1 MTPTHTHRRSWT
13 ALGVVVLV
21 LAGMTVLVLL
31 GPGDPNFQSD
41 PVGFVGFICAFGAFG
56 LVGALIVWQRP
67 GNTLG
72 WVLAAT
78 GLLAAWGA
86 SADTY
91 VDSAYAA
98 NRGVDLLYL
107 TSVWISLWYWFPLIG
122 LTLVF
127 TPLLFPDG
135 RPPSPRWRF
144 VVWGA
149 GCTLALIGFLAAFRE
164 RVEFQGISMD
174 NPLGMPGIEDPEKST
189 LGSVLFGFFILFLV
203 LALVSVVVRY
213 LRSGGAQRQQIK
225 WLMLATALSA
235 LMVFFEEITGIEMD
249 TEVPF
254 AISIALFPLTIAV
267 AIFRYRLYDIDV
279 IINRA
284 LVYGALTASLALV
297 YVGGVVGLQRL
308 LSPLFGESNQFAVVV
323 STLAIAALFNPLRR
337 RIQSF
342 IDPRF
347 YRRKYDARKTLERF
361 GARLRQ
367 ETDLDTLGG
376 DLVSV
381 VRESMQPEHVALW
394 LREPSGVTK
403 PKADK

>member
-1 MTPTHTHRRSWT
+1 MTPVRAHRRSWT
-13 ALGVVVLV
+13 ALAAVVLV
-21 LAGMTVLVLL
+21 LAGMTVLASL
-31 GPGDPNFQSD
+31 GPGDPNFQRD
-41 PVGFVGFICAFGAFG
+41 PAGFIGFICAFGAFG

-72 WVLAAT
+72 WILVT
-78 GLLAAWGA
+78 IGLLAAWGA
-86 SADTY
+86 SAD
-91 VDSAYAA
+91 AYTDLA
-98 NRGVDLLYL
+98 RDEGLLYL
-107 TSVWISLWYWFPLIG
+107 VSVWISLWYWFPLLG
-122 LTLVF
+122 LILIF

-149 GCTLALIGFLAAFRE
+149 GSALALVTLLAAFRE
-164 RVEFQGISMD
+164 RIEFQGISMD
-174 NPLGMPGIEDPEKST
+174 NPVGIPGIEDPEKST
-189 LGSVLFGFFILFLV
+189 LGSILFGFFILFLV

-213 LRSGGAQRQQIK
+213 LRSGDVQRQQIK

-235 LMVFFEEITGIEMD
+235 LMVFFEEITGIELD

-254 AISIALFPLTIAV
+254 AVSIALFPSAIAV

-284 LVYGALTASLALV
+284 LVYGVLSASLALV
-297 YVGGVVGLQRL
+297 YIGGVVGLQGL
-308 LSPLFGESNQFAVVV
+308 LSPLFGEGNQFAVVA

-342 IDPRF
+342 IDRRF
-347 YRRKYDARKTLERF
+347 YRHKYDAQKTLESF
-361 GARLRQ
+361 GVRLRQ

-381 VRESMQPEHVALW
+381 VRETMQPEHVALW
-394 LREPSGVTK
+394 LREPSGVTR
-403 PKADK
+403 PKGEK

>member
-1 MTPTHTHRRSWT
+1 MTPAHTHRRSWT
-13 ALGVVVLV
+13 ALGVVVLL
-21 LAGMTVLVLL
+21 LAGMTLLASL
-31 GPGDPNFQSD
+31 GPGDPNFRRD
-41 PVGFVGFICAFGAFG
+41 LAGFIGFICAFGAFG
-56 LVGALIVWQRP
+56 LVGALIIWQRP

-72 WVLAAT
+72 WILAT
-78 GLLAAWGA
+78 IGLLAAWGA

-91 VDSAYAA
+91 VDQASD
-98 NRGVDLLYL
+98 GGLLYFA
-107 TSVWISLWYWFPLIG
+107 SVWISLWYWFPLLG

-149 GCTLALIGFLAAFRE
+149 SSSLVLIAFLAAFRE
-164 RVEFQGISMD
+164 RIAFQGISMD
-174 NPLGMPGIEDPEKST
+174 NPVGIPGIEDPEKST
-189 LGSVLFGFFILFLV
+189 LGSVLFGFFLLFLA
-203 LALVSVVVRY
+203 LALASVVVRY
-213 LRSGGAQRQQIK
+213 LRSGDVQRQQIK
-225 WLMLATALSA
+225 WLLLATVLSA
-235 LMVFFEEITGIEMD
+235 LMVFFEEITGIELD

-254 AISIALFPLTIAV
+254 AISIALFPLAIAV

-284 LVYGALTASLALV
+284 LVYGALSASLVLI
-297 YVGGVVGLQRL
+297 YVGCVVGLQYAFRTL
-308 LSPLFGESNQFAVVV
+308 AGEDSQLVIVA
-323 STLAIAALFNPLRR
+323 STLVIAALFNPLRR
-337 RIQSF
+337 RFQSF
-342 IDPRF
+342 IDRRF
-347 YRRKYDARKTLERF
+347 YRHKYDARKTLESF

-381 VRESMQPEHVALW
+381 VRETMQPEHVALW
-394 LREPSGVTK
+394 LREPSGVTR

>member
-1 MTPTHTHRRSWT
+1 MTPAHTHRHSWT
-13 ALGVVVLV
+13 ALGVVVLL
-21 LAGMTVLVLL
+21 LAGMTLLASL
-31 GPGDPNFQSD
+31 GPGDPNFRRD
-41 PVGFVGFICAFGAFG
+41 LAGFIGFICAFGAFG
-56 LVGALIVWQRP
+56 LVGALIIWQRP

-72 WVLAAT
+72 WILAT
-78 GLLAAWGA
+78 IGLLAAWGA

-91 VDSAYAA
+91 VDQASD
-98 NRGVDLLYL
+98 GGLLYFA
-107 TSVWISLWYWFPLIG
+107 SVWISLWYWFPLLG

-149 GCTLALIGFLAAFRE
+149 SSSLVLIAFLAAFRE
-164 RVEFQGISMD
+164 RIAFQGISMD
-174 NPLGMPGIEDPEKST
+174 NPVGIPGIEDPEKST
-189 LGSVLFGFFILFLV
+189 LGSVLFGFFLLFLA
-203 LALVSVVVRY
+203 LALASVVVRY
-213 LRSGGAQRQQIK
+213 LRSGDVQRQQIK
-225 WLMLATALSA
+225 WLLLATVLSA
-235 LMVFFEEITGIEMD
+235 LMVFFEEITGIELD

-254 AISIALFPLTIAV
+254 AISIALFPLAIAV

-284 LVYGALTASLALV
+284 LVYGALSASLVLI
-297 YVGGVVGLQRL
+297 YVGCVVGLQYAFRTL
-308 LSPLFGESNQFAVVV
+308 AGEDSQLVIVA
-323 STLAIAALFNPLRR
+323 STLVIAALFNPLRR
-337 RIQSF
+337 RFQSF
-342 IDPRF
+342 IDRRF
-347 YRRKYDARKTLERF
+347 YRHKYDARKTLESF

-381 VRESMQPEHVALW
+381 VRETMQPEHVALW
-394 LREPSGVTK
+394 LREPSGVTR

>member
-1 MTPTHTHRRSWT
+1 MTPVHTHRRSWT
-13 ALGVVVLV
+13 ALAVVVLV
-21 LAGMTVLVLL
+21 LAGMAMLASL
-31 GPGDPNFQSD
+31 GPGDPNFRRD
-41 PVGFVGFICAFGAFG
+41 LAGFVGFICAFGAFG
-56 LVGALIVWQRP
+56 LVGALIIWQRP

-72 WVLAAT
+72 WILAII

-91 VDSAYAA
+91 VDQA
-98 NRGVDLLYL
+98 RDEGLLYL
-107 TSVWISLWYWFPLIG
+107 VSVWMSLWYWFPLLG

-149 GCTLALIGFLAAFRE
+149 SSALVLIGFLAAFRE
-164 RVEFQGISMD
+164 RIEFRGISMD
-174 NPLGMPGIEDPEKST
+174 NPVGIPGIEDPEKSI
-189 LGSVLFGFFILFLV
+189 LGSVLFGSFILFLI

-235 LMVFFEEITGIEMD
+235 LMVFFEEITGIELD

-254 AISIALFPLTIAV
+254 AVSIALFPLAIAV

-284 LVYGALTASLALV
+284 LVYGVLTASLALV

-308 LSPLFGESNQFAVVV
+308 LSPLFGESNQLAVVV

-342 IDPRF
+342 IDRRF
-347 YRRKYDARKTLERF
+347 YRHKYDARKTLESF
-361 GARLRQ
+361 AARLRQ
-367 ETDLDTLGG
+367 ETDLDDLGA

-381 VRESMQPEHVALW
+381 VSETMQPAHVALW

-403 PKADK
+403 PEADK

>member
-1 MTPTHTHRRSWT
+1 MTAAHTHRRSWT
-13 ALGVVVLV
+13 ALAVVVLV
-21 LAGMTVLVLL
+21 LAGMTMLVLL
-31 GPGDPNFQSD
+31 GPGDPNFRRD
-41 PVGFVGFICAFGAFG
+41 LAGFIGFICAFGAFG
-56 LVGALIVWQRP
+56 LVGALIIWQRP

-72 WVLAAT
+72 WILATT

-91 VDSAYAA
+91 VDQASDE
-98 NRGVDLLYL
+98 GLLYL
-107 TSVWISLWYWFPLIG
+107 VSVWISLWYWFPLLG
-122 LTLVF
+122 LTLIF

-149 GCTLALIGFLAAFRE
+149 SSALVLIVFLAAFRE

-174 NPLGMPGIEDPEKST
+174 NPVGIPGIEDPEKST
-189 LGSVLFGFFILFLV
+189 LGSVLFGFYILFMV
-203 LALVSVVVRY
+203 LALISVMVRY
-213 LRSGGAQRQQIK
+213 LRSGDVQRQQIK
-225 WLMLATALSA
+225 WLLLATALSA
-235 LMVFFEEITGIEMD
+235 LMVLFDEITGIELD
-249 TEVPF
+249 TEVLF
-254 AISIALFPLTIAV
+254 AISIALFPLAIAV

-308 LSPLFGESNQFAVVV
+308 LSPLFGEGNQLAVVA

-337 RIQSF
+337 RFQSF
-342 IDPRF
+342 IDRRF
-347 YRRKYDARKTLERF
+347 YRHKYDAQKTLENF

-367 ETDLDTLGG
+367 ETDLDDLGA
-376 DLVSV
+376 DLVTV
-381 VRESMQPEHVALW
+381 VRETMQPAHVALW

-403 PKADK
+403 PEADK

>member
-1 MTPTHTHRRSWT
+1 MTPVRAHRRSWT
-13 ALGVVVLV
+13 ALAAVVLV
-21 LAGMTVLVLL
+21 LAGMTVLASL
-31 GPGDPNFQSD
+31 GPGDPNFQRD
-41 PVGFVGFICAFGAFG
+41 PAGFIGFICAFGAFG

-72 WVLAAT
+72 WILVT
-78 GLLAAWGA
+78 IGLLAAWGA
-86 SADTY
+86 SAD
-91 VDSAYAA
+91 AYTDLA
-98 NRGVDLLYL
+98 RDEGLLYL
-107 TSVWISLWYWFPLIG
+107 VSVWISLWYWFPLLG
-122 LTLVF
+122 LILIF

-149 GCTLALIGFLAAFRE
+149 GSALALVTLLAAFRE
-164 RVEFQGISMD
+164 RIEFQGVSMD
-174 NPLGMPGIEDPEKST
+174 NPVGIPGIEDPEKSI
-189 LGSVLFGFFILFLV
+189 LGSILFGFFILFLV

-213 LRSGGAQRQQIK
+213 LRSGDVQRQQIK

-235 LMVFFEEITGIEMD
+235 LMVFFEEITGIELD

-254 AISIALFPLTIAV
+254 AVSIALFPSAIAV

-284 LVYGALTASLALV
+284 LVYGVLSASLALV
-297 YVGGVVGLQRL
+297 YIGGVVGLQGL
-308 LSPLFGESNQFAVVV
+308 LSPLFGEGNQFAVVA

-342 IDPRF
+342 IDRRF
-347 YRRKYDARKTLERF
+347 YRHKYDAQKTLESF
-361 GARLRQ
+361 GVRLRQ

-381 VRESMQPEHVALW
+381 VRETMQPEHVALW
-394 LREPSGVTK
+394 LREPSGVTR
-403 PKADK
+403 PKGEK

>member
-1 MTPTHTHRRSWT
+1 MTPAHTHRRSWT
-13 ALGVVVLV
+13 ALGVVVLQ
-21 LAGMTVLVLL
+21 LAGMTLLASL
-31 GPGDPNFQSD
+31 GPGDPNFRRD
-41 PVGFVGFICAFGAFG
+41 LAGFIGFICAFGAFG
-56 LVGALIVWQRP
+56 LVGALIIWQRP

-72 WVLAAT
+72 WILAT
-78 GLLAAWGA
+78 IGLLAAWGA

-91 VDSAYAA
+91 VDQASD
-98 NRGVDLLYL
+98 GGLLYFA
-107 TSVWISLWYWFPLIG
+107 SVWISLWYWFPLLG

-149 GCTLALIGFLAAFRE
+149 SSSLVLIAFLAAFRE
-164 RVEFQGISMD
+164 RIAFQGISMD
-174 NPLGMPGIEDPEKST
+174 NPVGIPGIEDPEKST
-189 LGSVLFGFFILFLV
+189 LGSVLFGFFLLFLA
-203 LALVSVVVRY
+203 LALASVVVRY
-213 LRSGGAQRQQIK
+213 LRSGDVQRQQIK
-225 WLMLATALSA
+225 WLLLATVLSA
-235 LMVFFEEITGIEMD
+235 LMVFFEEITGIELD

-254 AISIALFPLTIAV
+254 AISIALFPLAIAV

-284 LVYGALTASLALV
+284 LVYGALSASLVLI
-297 YVGGVVGLQRL
+297 YVGCVVGLQYAFRTL
-308 LSPLFGESNQFAVVV
+308 AGEDSQLVIVA
-323 STLAIAALFNPLRR
+323 STLVIAALFNPLRR
-337 RIQSF
+337 RFQSF
-342 IDPRF
+342 IDRRF
-347 YRRKYDARKTLERF
+347 YRHKYDARKTLESF

-381 VRESMQPEHVALW
+381 VRETMQPEHVALW
-394 LREPSGVTK
+394 LREPSGVTR

>member
-1 MTPTHTHRRSWT
+1 MTPVHTHRRSWT
-13 ALGVVVLV
+13 ALAVVVLV
-21 LAGMTVLVLL
+21 LAGMAMLASL
-31 GPGDPNFQSD
+31 GPGDPNFRRD
-41 PVGFVGFICAFGAFG
+41 LAGFVGFICAFGAFG
-56 LVGALIVWQRP
+56 LVGALIIWQRP

-72 WVLAAT
+72 WILAT
-78 GLLAAWGA
+78 IGLLAAWGA

-91 VDSAYAA
+91 VDQA
-98 NRGVDLLYL
+98 RDEGLLYL
-107 TSVWISLWYWFPLIG
+107 VSVWMSLWYWFPLLG
-122 LTLVF
+122 LTLIF

-149 GCTLALIGFLAAFRE
+149 SSALVLIGFLAAFRE
-164 RVEFQGISMD
+164 RIEFRGISMD
-174 NPLGMPGIEDPEKST
+174 NPVGIPGIEDPEKSI
-189 LGSVLFGFFILFLV
+189 LGSVLFGSFILFLI

-235 LMVFFEEITGIEMD
+235 LMVFFEEITGIELD

-254 AISIALFPLTIAV
+254 AVSIALFPLAIAV

-284 LVYGALTASLALV
+284 LVYGVLTASLALV

-308 LSPLFGESNQFAVVV
+308 LSPLFGESNQLAVVV

-342 IDPRF
+342 IDRRF
-347 YRRKYDARKTLERF
+347 YRHKYDARKTLESF
-361 GARLRQ
+361 AARLRQ
-367 ETDLDTLGG
+367 ETDLDDLGA

-381 VRESMQPEHVALW
+381 VSETMQPAHVALW

-403 PKADK
+403 PEADK

>member
-1 MTPTHTHRRSWT
+1 MTPDHTQRRSWT
-13 ALGVVVLV
+13 ALAVVVLV

-31 GPGDPNFQSD
+31 GPGDPNFRSD
-41 PVGFVGFICAFGAFG
+41 PAGFLGFICAFGAFG
-56 LVGALIVWQRP
+56 LVGALIIWQRP

-72 WVLAAT
+72 WVLAAI

-91 VDSAYAA
+91 VDSSYASS
-98 NRGVDLLYL
+98 RGEDLLYL
-107 TSVWISLWYWFPLIG
+107 VSVWISLWYWFPLIG
-122 LTLVF
+122 LTLIF

-135 RPPSPRWRF
+135 RPPSHRWRF
-144 VVWGA
+144 VAWGA
-149 GCTLALIGFLAAFRE
+149 GCALALIVFLAAFRE

-174 NPLGMPGIEDPEKST
+174 NPLGIPGIEDPEKST

-203 LALVSVVVRY
+203 LALASVVVRY
-213 LRSGGAQRQQIK
+213 LRSGGVQRQQIK
-225 WLMLATALSA
+225 WLMLATALSV
-235 LMVFFEEITGIEMD
+235 LMVFFEEITGIELD

-254 AISIALFPLTIAV
+254 AVSIALFPAAIAV

-342 IDPRF
+342 IDRRF
-347 YRRKYDARKTLERF
+347 YRHKYDARKTLESF

-367 ETDLDTLGG
+367 ETDLDDLGA

-381 VRESMQPEHVALW
+381 VRETMQPAHVALW